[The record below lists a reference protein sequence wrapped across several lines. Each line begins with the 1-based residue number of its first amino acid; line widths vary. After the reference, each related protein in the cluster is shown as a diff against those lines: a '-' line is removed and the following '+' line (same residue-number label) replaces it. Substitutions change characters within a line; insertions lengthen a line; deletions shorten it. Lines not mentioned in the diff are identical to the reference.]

1 MNSRRS
7 ASAWRTIWNAE
18 DRNKL
23 AMIAPVFANAFD
35 LADRIGDEVGEQ
47 DNHPMMH
54 LESPDFEV
62 AAVTL
67 TSARAV
73 IIKRKHKNPREGL
86 RSVS

>member
-1 MNSRRS
+1 MTLDGEELESS
-7 ASAWRTIWNAE
+7 GSWAG
-18 DRNKL
+18 
-23 AMIAPVFANAFD
+23 MIAPVFANAFD